1 MNIEERAESMA
12 RAEEWL
18 ESKGLPY
25 FVYHQRR
32 SLIERHQRGR
42 VIGLVLVALV
52 VSSAVGV
59 GVGIGTSTSA
69 GAACELAVL
78 LVLVLGYGWTFL
90 RLRPIVLWA
99 IRRTFGSLRLMFPLL
114 TRALPLLLLF
124 ITFLFINTEVWQ
136 VASTLTRQRLWLGVL
151 LFASIAVL
159 FLLARLPDEVR
170 QVEADAADDRLV
182 ESCRG
187 TPMADVAA
195 TLRGDAYPSR
205 LSRMPRVNL
214 LLVLL
219 FSQLVQ
225 VVVLSLVVYVF
236 FLVFGKLAIGDDVIR
251 SWVQPVEPN
260 EHEQVPHDLPSLGEY
275 LPISE
280 ELFQVSVFLAA
291 FSGLYFTVYAVT
303 DSTYREQFFADLSHE
318 LEQAIGVYTVYET
331 LRHETAADHHP

>member
-1 MNIEERAESMA
+1 MNPEERAESMA
-12 RAEEWL
+12 RAEKWL
-18 ESKGLPY
+18 ESNGLPY

-32 SLIERHQRGR
+32 SLVNRHQPTR
-42 VIGLVLVALV
+42 VVGLVLVALV

-59 GVGIGTSTSA
+59 AVGVWTSTSA
-69 GAACELAVL
+69 GIACELAVL
-78 LVLVLGYGWTFL
+78 LLLVLGYGWTFL

-114 TRALPLLLLF
+114 ARALPLLLLF

-136 VASTLTRQRLWLGVL
+136 VASGLDRPQLWLGVL
-151 LFASIAVL
+151 LFATIAVL

-170 QVEADAADDRLV
+170 EVEDEASDDRLV
-182 ESCRG
+182 EICRG
-187 TPMADVAA
+187 TPLADTAA
-195 TLRGDAYPSR
+195 TLRGDAYPTK
-205 LSRMPRVNL
+205 LSRMPRANL
-214 LLVLL
+214 VLVLL

-225 VVVLSLVVYVF
+225 VLALSLVVFGF
-236 FLVFGKLAIGDDVIR
+236 FIVFGKLAIRNEVIT
-251 SWVQPVEPN
+251 SWLGHGPT
-260 EHEQVPHDLPSLGEY
+260 DLPSLGEY
-275 LPISE
+275 LPISN

-331 LRHETAADHHP
+331 LRHESAADRGP